1 MSSHNAKLNFQLKN
15 DCLLALKMMCDR
27 RYLRKEASQI
37 VMFSSGV
44 IPPGNP
50 YYTISQILQ
59 TVDAL
64 TAIQSHPN
72 KESIRVLIT
81 DIISST
87 LSYEGPRESIKL
99 LNVLQPLLM
108 ESLLLDGFSIN
119 LSYFIGPSTGL
130 KKIQNSSTELNK
142 FREAIVDYIARSSP
156 LSLLIDPQRDSAMK
170 KLIEQLG
177 FLGHQLQYNGRLY
190 STNLVQDCYRF
201 LNKCCRSTRCYDPLE
216 ANGFVNSSFSHGLD
230 QYEELLH
237 SIAAREK
244 IMRTSKGLAESGN
257 LFKNM
262 MAILRDV
269 IIVYDGTIRTSC
281 SKSVVQFDAR
291 GVSRYVTPG
300 DSVGTLAATAVANAA
315 YKAVLD
321 PNQNNMTSWDSMQVR
336 RSLDLLFFQVWLHI

>member
-1 MSSHNAKLNFQLKN
+1 LY
-15 DCLLALKMMCDR
+15 R
-27 RYLRKEASQI
+27 
-37 VMFSSGV
+37 
-44 IPPGNP
+44 P
-50 YYTISQILQ
+50 
-59 TVDAL
+59 VDAL
-64 TAIQSHPN
+64 TAIQSQPN
-72 KESIRVLIT
+72 KESIGVLIT

-99 LNVLQPLLM
+99 LNVLQSLLM

-119 LSYFIGPSTGL
+119 LSDFNGLSTGL

-142 FREAIVDYIARSSP
+142 FREAIVDYIDRSSP
-156 LSLLIDPQRDSAMK
+156 LSLLIDPNRDSAMK

-190 STNLVQDCYRF
+190 STNLVQDCYKF

-216 ANGFVNSSFSHGLD
+216 ANGFVNSSFSHGLN
-230 QYEELLH
+230 QYDELLH
-237 SIAAREK
+237 SIATREK
-244 IMRTSKGLAESGN
+244 IMRTSKGLAESGK

-281 SKSVVQFDAR
+281 SKSVVQYDSR

-300 DSVGTLAATAVANAA
+300 DSVGISAATAVANAA
-315 YKAVLD
+315 YKGSARSKSEQHDRVGLD
-321 PNQNNMTSWDSMQVR
+321 AGEMLTRSAFFSSMASYIEFDVH
-336 RSLDLLFFQVWLHI
+336 SCFFYFL